1 MYNDSTETRFVT
13 SRRLLALAAG
23 VVALLILWLLFGK
36 NTTETPSIGQTNPSP
51 ASVQAIL
58 ERLNRE
64 RDGEL
69 FPLPFTGSGFEGK
82 PLPGR
87 PNKPLPVAHEIFA
100 DVELKLD
107 GRLVDDRLVVLPAG
121 KTISVEGVVH
131 GNQQLNPNSALGAG
145 LGIVSRSDN
154 QRGWMIRWFK
164 FLGGNTSRLRRTC
177 KGEFDVPAEPGEY
190 VLVFISW
197 AYQGSEDHPGL
208 LAAEYDAVIE

>member
-13 SRRLLALAAG
+13 SRRLLALAAS
-23 VVALLILWLLFGK
+23 VVALLILWLLFGS
-36 NTTETPSIGQTNPSP
+36 NSAETLLIEQTNPP
-51 ASVQAIL
+51 LADVQATL
-58 ERLNRE
+58 KRLNRE
-64 RDGEL
+64 RGGEL

-107 GRLVDDRLVVLPAG
+107 GRIVDDHLVVLPAG

-131 GNQQLNPNSALGAG
+131 GDPRLNPNTCLGAG

-177 KGEFDVPAEPGEY
+177 KGEFNVPNEPGEY